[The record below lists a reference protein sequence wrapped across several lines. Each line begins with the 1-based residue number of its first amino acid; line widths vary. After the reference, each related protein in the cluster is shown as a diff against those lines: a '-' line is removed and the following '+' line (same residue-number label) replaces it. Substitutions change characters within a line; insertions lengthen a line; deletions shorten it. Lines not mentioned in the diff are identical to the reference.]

1 MDITE
6 QYLNGSIDIYS
17 REQMKLLGEIKNSNK
32 EEKEEKLI
40 QQQLTQLNTIVTALM
55 RLRNIKKKQ
64 SANF

>member
-6 QYLNGSIDIYS
+6 QYLNGAIDIYS
-17 REQMKLLGEIKNSNK
+17 REQMKLLGDIKNNNK

-64 SANF
+64 SASF